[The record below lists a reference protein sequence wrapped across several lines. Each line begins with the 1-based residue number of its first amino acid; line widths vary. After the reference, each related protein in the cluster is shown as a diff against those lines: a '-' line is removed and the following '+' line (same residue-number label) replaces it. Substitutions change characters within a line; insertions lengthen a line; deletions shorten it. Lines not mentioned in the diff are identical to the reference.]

1 MELPT
6 SKLKASIVTR
16 TSDVSNNRLSI
27 SVQTENI
34 TEPGNYESILLL
46 ESQLE
51 EWNWYWKWRRLWLN
65 LHIRKP
71 RKFPFRFVIA
81 VSKTHRI
88 SLHNNNR
95 IIFFIQ
101 IWFANHQHFK
111 LNKISLASGDQSFHS
126 KYWPYTLQKNWCPF
140 HWSWLRKKRVNDND
154 IMK

>member
-51 EWNWYWKWRRLWLN
+51 EWN
-65 LHIRKP
+65 
-71 RKFPFRFVIA
+71 
-81 VSKTHRI
+81 
-88 SLHNNNR
+88 
-95 IIFFIQ
+95 
-101 IWFANHQHFK
+101 
-111 LNKISLASGDQSFHS
+111 
-126 KYWPYTLQKNWCPF
+126 
-140 HWSWLRKKRVNDND
+140 
-154 IMK
+154 